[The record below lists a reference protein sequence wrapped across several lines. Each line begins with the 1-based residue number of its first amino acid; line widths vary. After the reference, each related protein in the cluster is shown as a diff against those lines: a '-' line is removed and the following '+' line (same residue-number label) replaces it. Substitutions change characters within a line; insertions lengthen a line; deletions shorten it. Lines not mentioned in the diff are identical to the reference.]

1 MLPEHVTC
9 IYQTLL
15 LALQLVAEGSLQ
27 SELNLEAMKWEIRAM
42 GGMLT
47 QNERMLES
55 LRAAD
60 AAEASNERDL
70 RHNLQE
76 DARQAL
82 GISLVQSFVRW
93 PCLTIIDA
101 SLCRDL
107 CQARA

>member
-9 IYQTLL
+9 IQTLL
-15 LALQLVAEGSLQ
+15 LALQLVAEGSMQ
-27 SELNLEAMKWEIRAM
+27 SESNLEAMKWEIRAM
-42 GGMLT
+42 GRMLT
-47 QNERMLES
+47 QNENMLES

-70 RHNLQE
+70 RQNLQE

-82 GISLVQSFVRW
+82 GISLVQKFGRW
-93 PCLTIIDA
+93 PCLIKFHA